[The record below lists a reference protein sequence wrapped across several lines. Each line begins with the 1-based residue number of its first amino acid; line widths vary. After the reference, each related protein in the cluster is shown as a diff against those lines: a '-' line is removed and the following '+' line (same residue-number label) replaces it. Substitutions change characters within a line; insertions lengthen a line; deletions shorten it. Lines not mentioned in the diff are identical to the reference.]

1 MGLALWK
8 RKHILRRLVEPESS
22 GGYVTEMTKD
32 MVIKADVQTLSRRTT
47 MGADGDY
54 SVQEVK
60 MFSDFEINVADQA
73 LGTMGDRL
81 WFQGKWFECRS
92 SRLSENTFLKH
103 WTSTF
108 VQCLNQEAPP
118 DVEGLMK

>member
-1 MGLALWK
+1 M
-8 RKHILRRLVEPESS
+8 
-22 GGYVTEMTKD
+22 TEMTKD
-32 MVIKADVQTLSRRTT
+32 MVILADVQTLSRRTMT
-47 MGADGDY
+47 GPDGDY
-54 SVQEVK
+54 AVQEVK
-60 MFSDFEINVADQA
+60 MFSDFEINVADQS

-118 DVEGLMK
+118 DVEELMR